1 MMKYLSRSE
10 ELILLAVWRL
20 QENAY
25 CVPIRKQLSEVTG
38 KEWSFGAIYVPL
50 SRLEKKGFLKSSFSA
65 PESKRG
71 GRSKRF
77 YRVTAY
83 GLKALAKARELQKD
97 MWAGIPEFSL
107 K

>member
-25 CVPIRKQLSEVTG
+25 CVPIRKQLTGVTG

-50 SRLEKKGFLKSSFSA
+50 SRLEKKGFLRSFFSA

-77 YRVTAY
+77 YKVTTA
-83 GLKALAKARELQKD
+83 GLKELAKARELQKD
-97 MWAGIPEFSL
+97 MWAEIPEFSF